1 VHATNAR
8 VECGLAPVVYFRASG
23 ASAMRLPFRYLVV
36 PVLTFAC
43 SVENGSAALSGR
55 VDGPSLQVQSS
66 TVGADLA
73 GAFNLQIELGDYAS
87 EDTEV
92 SLGAF
97 SIRRDDTELV
107 SPLSLAGATFPV
119 SLGVG
124 KKVMLPMTFKASIDP
139 SVATTICAGPLKLLG
154 TLTDSASDNHP
165 TTITSGDFSPACN

>member
-1 VHATNAR
+1 
-8 VECGLAPVVYFRASG
+8 
-23 ASAMRLPFRYLVV
+23 MRLPFWFLVV
-36 PVLTFAC
+36 PALSFAC
-43 SVENGSAALSGR
+43 SVENSSGALSGR

-66 TVGADLA
+66 SVGADLT
-73 GAFNLQIELGDYAS
+73 GAFSLQMQLGDYAS

-97 SIRRDDTELV
+97 SIQRSGAELV

-139 SVATTICAGPLKLLG
+139 SVATELCAGPLQVFG
-154 TLTDSASDNHP
+154 TLTDSASNHP
-165 TTITSGDFSPACN
+165 TTITSGDFSPACQ